1 MPAPAK
7 PTVPAT
13 PTRAEPSTF
22 SERSER
28 MVDFFFAL
36 LGYIA
41 EANDFTDEQA
51 QLALTAGMAKHP
63 CRPRPELTCRAGS
76 WRQSGRHWHH
86 RVAPPNGTGNRQP
99 QRRQEQ
105 ARTIPDVL
113 TPLRTAQVIERLRV
127 SIGGTTYNIVST

>member
-41 EANDFTDEQA
+41 NANDFTDEQA
-51 QLALTAGMAKHP
+51 QLALTAGLANS
-63 CRPRPELTCRAGS
+63 LADLDLSSLAGKVLGVN
-76 WRQSGRHWHH
+76 QG
-86 RVAPPNGTGNRQP
+86 GTGIIGSP
-99 QRRQEQ
+99 HPT
-105 ARTIPDVL
+105 ARTIATEAKATAGTDNVNVL
-113 TPLRTAQVIERLRV
+113 TPLRTEQVIERLRV
-127 SIGGTTYNIVST
+127 TIGSTTYNIIST

>member
-1 MPAPAK
+1 MPAPAQ
-7 PTVPAT
+7 PTVPVT

-41 EANDFTDEQA
+41 EANDYTDEQA
-51 QLALTAGMAKHP
+51 QLALTAGLASSLADLDLSSLAGKVLGVNQGGTGILGSPHP
-63 CRPRPELTCRAGS
+63 TARAIASTAEARAGTDN
-76 WRQSGRHWHH
+76 
-86 RVAPPNGTGNRQP
+86 VN
-99 QRRQEQ
+99 
-105 ARTIPDVL
+105 VL

-127 SIGGTTYNIVST
+127 TIGSTTYNIVST

>member
-51 QLALTAGMAKHP
+51 QLALTAGLSSSLADLDLSSLAGKVLGVNQAGTSIIGSPHP
-63 CRPRPELTCRAGS
+63 T
-76 WRQSGRHWHH
+76 
-86 RVAPPNGTGNRQP
+86 
-99 QRRQEQ
+99 
-105 ARTIPDVL
+105 ARTIATQAKAAAGTDNVDVL
-113 TPLRTAQVIERLRV
+113 TPLRVDNVIDTLEV
-127 SIGGTTYNIVST
+127 EIDGTTYSIVRS

>member
-1 MPAPAK
+1 MPAPVQ

-22 SERSER
+22 GERSER

-51 QLALTAGMAKHP
+51 QLSLDCRNGEQP
-63 CRPRPELTCRAGS
+63 CRP
-76 WRQSGRHWHH
+76 
-86 RVAPPNGTGNRQP
+86 
-99 QRRQEQ
+99 
-105 ARTIPDVL
+105 
-113 TPLRTAQVIERLRV
+113 
-127 SIGGTTYNIVST
+127 

>member
-51 QLALTAGMAKHP
+51 QLALTAGLANSLADLDLSSLAGLVLGVNQAGTGIIGSPHP
-63 CRPRPELTCRAGS
+63 TARAIATTAQA
-76 WRQSGRHWHH
+76 RGRH
-86 RVAPPNGTGNRQP
+86 
-99 QRRQEQ
+99 
-105 ARTIPDVL
+105 
-113 TPLRTAQVIERLRV
+113 
-127 SIGGTTYNIVST
+127 

>member
-7 PTVPAT
+7 PTVPTT

-51 QLALTAGMAKHP
+51 QLALTAGMANSLADLDLSSLAGLVLGVNQAGTGIIGSPHP
-63 CRPRPELTCRAGS
+63 TARAIASQAQARAGTE
-76 WRQSGRHWHH
+76 
-86 RVAPPNGTGNRQP
+86 NTN
-99 QRRQEQ
+99 
-105 ARTIPDVL
+105 VL

>member
-7 PTVPAT
+7 PTVPDT

-22 SERSER
+22 SARSER

-51 QLALTAGMAKHP
+51 QLALTAGMASTLADLDLSSLAGKVLGVNKEGTSIIGSPHP
-63 CRPRPELTCRAGS
+63 TARAIASTAEARAGTDN
-76 WRQSGRHWHH
+76 
-86 RVAPPNGTGNRQP
+86 VN
-99 QRRQEQ
+99 
-105 ARTIPDVL
+105 VL

-127 SIGGTTYNIVST
+127 TIGSTTYNIIST

>member
-7 PTVPAT
+7 PTVPDT

-41 EANDFTDEQA
+41 ECQRLYGRTGAISVDCRDGKQS
-51 QLALTAGMAKHP
+51 
-63 CRPRPELTCRAGS
+63 CRP
-76 WRQSGRHWHH
+76 
-86 RVAPPNGTGNRQP
+86 
-99 QRRQEQ
+99 
-105 ARTIPDVL
+105 
-113 TPLRTAQVIERLRV
+113 
-127 SIGGTTYNIVST
+127 

>member
-7 PTVPAT
+7 PTVPDT

-51 QLALTAGMAKHP
+51 QLALTAGMANSLADLDLSSLAGKVLGVNQAGTGIIGSPHP
-63 CRPRPELTCRAGS
+63 TARAIATTAQARAGTE
-76 WRQSGRHWHH
+76 
-86 RVAPPNGTGNRQP
+86 NTN
-99 QRRQEQ
+99 
-105 ARTIPDVL
+105 VL
-113 TPLRTAQVIERLRV
+113 TPLRTAQVVERLRV

>member
-7 PTVPAT
+7 PTVPVT

-22 SERSER
+22 SQRSER

-51 QLALTAGMAKHP
+51 QLALAAGLANSLADIDLSSLAGKVLGVNEAGTGIIGSPHPTARAIASTA
-63 CRPRPELTCRAGS
+63 EARAGTDN
-76 WRQSGRHWHH
+76 
-86 RVAPPNGTGNRQP
+86 VN
-99 QRRQEQ
+99 
-105 ARTIPDVL
+105 VL

-127 SIGGTTYNIVST
+127 TIGSTTYNIVST

>member
-1 MPAPAK
+1 MTAPAK

-41 EANDFTDEQA
+41 NANDFTDEQA
-51 QLALTAGMAKHP
+51 QLALAAGLANSLADLDLSSLAGKVLGVNEEGTSIIGSPHPTARAIASTA
-63 CRPRPELTCRAGS
+63 EARAGTDN
-76 WRQSGRHWHH
+76 
-86 RVAPPNGTGNRQP
+86 VN
-99 QRRQEQ
+99 
-105 ARTIPDVL
+105 VL
-113 TPLRTAQVIERLRV
+113 TPLRTEQVIERLRV
-127 SIGGTTYNIVST
+127 TIGSTTYNIVST